1 MPLAETTPAALT
13 NPLLK
18 YSLAT
23 RPPFLSVSVLAALI
37 GIAGAPYGG
46 LASGS
51 IVVQGR
57 HGFAQSCCGAAAA
70 QARDQDDDCR
80 GFGARP
86 AVISGNAYIRVP
98 VTLFDLHQRPGSLAV
113 ENASWGFASIR
124 MTGGSHDSAE
134 SDRSA

>member
-46 LASGS
+46 LASGG

-57 HGFAQSCCGAAAA
+57 HGIAQACCGAAAA
-70 QARDQDDDCR
+70 RAPDPDDDCR
-80 GFGARP
+80 GVGARP
-86 AVISGNAYIRVP
+86 AVISGNVCIRAP

-113 ENASWGFASIR
+113 ENASWGSPVS
-124 MTGGSHDSAE
+124 G
-134 SDRSA
+134 

>member
-46 LASGS
+46 LASGG

-57 HGFAQSCCGAAAA
+57 HGIAQACCGAAAA
-70 QARDQDDDCR
+70 RARDPDDDCR
-80 GFGARP
+80 GVGARP
-86 AVISGNAYIRVP
+86 AVISGNVCICAP

-113 ENASWGFASIR
+113 ENASWGSPVS
-124 MTGGSHDSAE
+124 G
-134 SDRSA
+134 